1 MDKHFN
7 ADRPCQ
13 AVSKAFIKRYKP
25 AKPTLLIAIN
35 DYEDG
40 FKPFKERTNYITYSQ
55 YTDVCW
61 LFFDDIDHL
70 PYGGKSPNMFTKTQA
85 KELIRFLDKHFEAKD
100 FERVLVHCYAGIS
113 RSQAVA
119 LFIAKYYL
127 KDQDLFEG
135 LYHQEGK
142 VTGGNHFVY
151 DLLETTYQETH

>member
-1 MDKHFN
+1 MDKYYN
-7 ADRPCQ
+7 ANRPCQ
-13 AVSKAFIKRYKP
+13 AVSKDFIKRFKP
-25 AKPTLLIAIN
+25 RKSTLLIAIN

-55 YTDVCW
+55 YVDVCW
-61 LFFDDIDHL
+61 LFFDDIDRL
-70 PYGGKSPNMFTKTQA
+70 PYSGKSTGMFTKAQA
-85 KELIRFLDKHFEAKD
+85 KELIRFLDKHFETKD

-142 VTGGNHFVY
+142 ITGGNRFVY
-151 DLLETTYQETH
+151 GLLESTYQETH

>member
-1 MDKHFN
+1 MDKYYN
-7 ADRPCQ
+7 ANRPCQ
-13 AVSKAFIKRYKP
+13 AVSKDFIKRFKP
-25 AKPTLLIAIN
+25 RKSTLLIAIN

-55 YTDVCW
+55 YVDVCW
-61 LFFDDIDHL
+61 LFFDDIDRL
-70 PYGGKSPNMFTKTQA
+70 PYSGKSTGMFTKAQA
-85 KELIRFLDKHFEAKD
+85 KELIRFLDKD

-142 VTGGNHFVY
+142 ITGGNHFVY
-151 DLLETTYQETH
+151 DLLKSTYQETH

>member
-25 AKPTLLIAIN
+25 EKPTLLIAIN

-40 FKPFKERTNYITYSQ
+40 FKPFKERTNYITYSR

-61 LFFDDIDHL
+61 LFFDDIDHI
-70 PYGGKSPNMFTKTQA
+70 PYGGKSPNIFTKTQA
-85 KELIRFLDKHFEAKD
+85 KALIRFLDKHFETRN

-142 VTGGNHFVY
+142 VTGGNRFVY

>member
-1 MDKHFN
+1 MDEHFN

-25 AKPTLLIAIN
+25 EKPTLLIAIN

-40 FKPFKERTNYITYSQ
+40 FKPFKERTNYITYSR

-61 LFFDDIDHL
+61 LFFDDIDRL
-70 PYGGKSPNMFTKTQA
+70 PYGGKSPNMFTKAQA
-85 KELIRFLDKHFEAKD
+85 KELIRFLDKHFETKD

-142 VTGGNHFVY
+142 VTGGNRFVY